1 MKIKLF
7 PKNEQELSKLFVLI
21 FPLTLLLSFTI
32 TFLKNA
38 YFTFANL
45 LPHNGILNYGF
56 LDRIDTQT
64 SLGLVFGSAL
74 CLSFSYLFSKSLGRT
89 MVLFPLVFL
98 TLLGVVGTEFLDIL
112 VNFFTQNSAYDLGN
126 SSLLIPLKI
135 LVVFGLFGL
144 SSLNLLAK
152 KEPSIFASAQFI
164 YGAVVFYL
172 ISLFIIRGELNVFS
186 DIFLINS
193 LYASTH
199 IYVGVSFIYLA
210 IIHFLMTRPL
220 EAIMFNKT
228 LSSITFWGFLFL
240 LPWTNFKYYY
250 GSVLPNWIENI
261 SIYLSIS
268 LVVPLLAFLVNYIKT
283 IQSKE
288 ADENKSLGLM
298 NFSVILFSITTIF
311 HIVSSFENLLP
322 ILGITNFINVI
333 RFGYVGSLVMAT
345 ISFSYYLIPK
355 LFGREVAYSRLEDF
369 VFNGFKISYLLI
381 LINNALIGINSGYS
395 WNAGANAGNPTIYGE
410 GYEIVWNLI
419 GFNFSLNTFISLI
432 LLSTGFLYLISVLRA
447 VSSGQ
452 ITTVEEMVYTNE

>member
-21 FPLTLLLSFTI
+21 FPLTLLLSLTI
-32 TFLKNA
+32 SFLKNA

-45 LPHNGILNYGF
+45 LPHNAIFNYGF
-56 LDRIDTQT
+56 LDRVDTQT
-64 SLGLVFGSAL
+64 SLGLVFGAAL
-74 CLSFSYLFSKSLGRT
+74 CLSFSYLFSKSLGRAT
-89 MVLFPLVFL
+89 VLFPLVFL
-98 TLLGVVGTEFLDIL
+98 TLLGIVGTEFLDIL
-112 VNFFTQNSAYDLGN
+112 VNFFSQNSAYDLGN
-126 SSLLIPLKI
+126 SSVLILLKI

-199 IYVGVSFIYLA
+199 IYVGVTFIYLA

-228 LSSITFWGFLFL
+228 LSSIAFWGFLFL

-268 LVVPLLAFLVNYIKT
+268 LVVPLLAFLVNYTKT

-288 ADENKSLGLM
+288 ATENKSLGLM

-322 ILGITNFINVI
+322 ILGITNFVNVI

-355 LFGREVAYSRLEDF
+355 LFGREVAYSRLEDI
-369 VFNGFKISYLLI
+369 VFNGFKISYLLV
-381 LINNALIGINSGYS
+381 LINNTLIGVNSGYS

-419 GFNFSLNTFISLI
+419 SFNLSLNTFISLI
-432 LLSTGFLYLISVLRA
+432 LLSSGFLYFISVLKA
-447 VSSGQ
+447 VLSGQ

>member
-21 FPLTLLLSFTI
+21 FPLTLLLSLTI
-32 TFLKNA
+32 SFLKNA

-45 LPHNGILNYGF
+45 LPTNAVFNYGF
-56 LDRIDTQT
+56 LDRLDTQS
-64 SLGLVFGSAL
+64 SLGLVFGVSL
-74 CLSFSYLFSKSLGRT
+74 SLSFSYLFSKSLGRT

-112 VNFFTQNSAYDLGN
+112 VNFLFENTAYDLGN
-126 SSLLIPLKI
+126 SSLLILLKI

-144 SSLNLLAK
+144 ASLNLLAK
-152 KEPSIFASAQFI
+152 KEASIFASAQFI

-172 ISLFIIRGELNVFS
+172 ISLFIVRAELNIFS
-186 DIFLINS
+186 DIFFINA
-193 LYASTH
+193 LYTSTH
-199 IYVGVSFIYLA
+199 IYVGITFIYLA

-220 EAIMFNKT
+220 EAVLFNKT

-240 LPWTNFKYYY
+240 MPWTNFKYYY
-250 GSVLPNWIENI
+250 GSLLPNWIENI
-261 SIYLSIS
+261 SIYLSMS
-268 LVVPLLAFLVNYIKT
+268 LLVPLIAFLVNFIKT

-288 ADENKSLGLM
+288 ADNKSLELV

-322 ILGITNFINVI
+322 ILGITNFVNVI
-333 RFGYVGSLVMAT
+333 SYGYVGSLVLAT
-345 ISFSYYLIPK
+345 ISLSYYLIPK
-355 LFGREVAYSRLEDF
+355 LFGREVAYSRLENIIF
-369 VFNGFKISYLLI
+369 AGFKFSYLLV
-381 LINNALIGINSGYS
+381 LINNAVIGINSGYS

-410 GYEIVWNLI
+410 GFGIVWNLI
-419 GFNFSLNTFISLI
+419 GFNFSLNTFVSLI

-447 VSSGQ
+447 ISSGEV
-452 ITTVEEMVYTNE
+452 TTVEEMVFTNE

>member
-21 FPLTLLLSFTI
+21 FPLTPLLSLTI
-32 TFLKNA
+32 SFLKNA

-45 LPHNGILNYGF
+45 LPHNAIFNYGF

-64 SLGLVFGSAL
+64 SLGLVFGAAL
-74 CLSFSYLFSKSLGRT
+74 CLSFSYLFSKSLGRAT
-89 MVLFPLVFL
+89 VLFPLVFL
-98 TLLGVVGTEFLDIL
+98 TLLGIVGTEFLDIL
-112 VNFFTQNSAYDLGN
+112 VNFFSQNSAYDLGN
-126 SSLLIPLKI
+126 SSVLILLKI

-199 IYVGVSFIYLA
+199 IYVGVTFIYLA

-228 LSSITFWGFLFL
+228 LSSIAFWGFLFL

-268 LVVPLLAFLVNYIKT
+268 LVVPLLAFLVNYTKT

-288 ADENKSLGLM
+288 ATENKSLGLM

-322 ILGITNFINVI
+322 ILGITNFVNVI

-355 LFGREVAYSRLEDF
+355 LFGREVAYSRLEDI
-369 VFNGFKISYLLI
+369 VFNGFKISYLLV
-381 LINNALIGINSGYS
+381 LINNTLIGVNSGYS

-419 GFNFSLNTFISLI
+419 SFNFSLNTFISLI
-432 LLSTGFLYLISVLRA
+432 LLSSGFLYLISVLKA

-452 ITTVEEMVYTNE
+452 VTTVEEMVYTNE

>member
-32 TFLKNA
+32 SFLKNA

-64 SLGLVFGSAL
+64 SLGLVFGTAL

-228 LSSITFWGFLFL
+228 LSSIAFWGFLFL

-298 NFSVILFSITTIF
+298 NFSVILFSTTTIF

-369 VFNGFKISYLLI
+369 VFNGFKVSYLLI

>member
-32 TFLKNA
+32 SFLKNA

-64 SLGLVFGSAL
+64 SLGLVFGTAL

-89 MVLFPLVFL
+89 MVLYPLVFL

-172 ISLFIIRGELNVFS
+172 ISLLIIRGELNVFS

-228 LSSITFWGFLFL
+228 LSSIAFWGFLFL

-298 NFSVILFSITTIF
+298 NFSVILFSTTTIF

-369 VFNGFKISYLLI
+369 VFNGFKVSYLLI

>member
-21 FPLTLLLSFTI
+21 FPLTLLLSYTI
-32 TFLKNA
+32 SFLKNA

-45 LPHNGILNYGF
+45 LPTNAVFNYGF
-56 LDRIDTQT
+56 LDRLDTQS
-64 SLGLVFGSAL
+64 SLGLVFGASL
-74 CLSFSYLFSKSLGRT
+74 SLSFSYLFSKSLGRT

-112 VNFFTQNSAYDLGN
+112 VNFFFENTAYDLGN
-126 SSLLIPLKI
+126 SSLLILLKI

-144 SSLNLLAK
+144 ASLNLLAK
-152 KEPSIFASAQFI
+152 KEASIFASAQFI

-172 ISLFIIRGELNVFS
+172 ISLFIVRAELNIFS
-186 DIFLINS
+186 DIFLINA
-193 LYASTH
+193 LYTSTH
-199 IYVGVSFIYLA
+199 IYVGITFIYLA

-220 EAIMFNKT
+220 EAVMFNKT

-240 LPWTNFKYYY
+240 MPWTNFKYYY
-250 GSVLPNWIENI
+250 GSLLPNWIENI
-261 SIYLSIS
+261 SIYLSMS
-268 LVVPLLAFLVNYIKT
+268 LLVPLIAFLVNFIKT

-288 ADENKSLGLM
+288 ADNKSLELV

-333 RFGYVGSLVMAT
+333 SYGYVGSLVLAT
-345 ISFSYYLIPK
+345 ISLSYYLIPK
-355 LFGREVAYSRLEDF
+355 LFGREVAYSRLENII
-369 VFNGFKISYLLI
+369 FNGFKFSYLLV
-381 LINNALIGINSGYS
+381 LINNAVIGINSGYS

-410 GYEIVWNLI
+410 GFGIVWNLI
-419 GFNFSLNTFISLI
+419 SFNFSLNTFMSLI

-447 VSSGQ
+447 ISSGEV
-452 ITTVEEMVYTNE
+452 TTVEEMVFTNE

>member
-32 TFLKNA
+32 SFLKNA

-45 LPHNGILNYGF
+45 LPHNEIFNYGF
-56 LDRIDTQT
+56 LDRIDTQA
-64 SLGLVFGSAL
+64 SLGLVFGAAL
-74 CLSFSYLFSKSLGRT
+74 CLSFSYLFSKSLGRAT
-89 MVLFPLVFL
+89 VLFPLVFL

-112 VNFFTQNSAYDLGN
+112 VNFFSQNSAYDLGN
-126 SSLLIPLKI
+126 SSLLILLKI

-172 ISLFIIRGELNVFS
+172 ISLFIIRGQLNVFS

-199 IYVGVSFIYLA
+199 IYVGVTFVYLA

-220 EAIMFNKT
+220 KAIMFNKT
-228 LSSITFWGFLFL
+228 LSSIAFWGFLFL

-268 LVVPLLAFLVNYIKT
+268 LVVPLLAFLVNYTKT

-288 ADENKSLGLM
+288 AGENKSLSLM

-333 RFGYVGSLVMAT
+333 RFGYVGSLVMAA

-355 LFGREVAYSRLEDF
+355 LFGREVAYSRLEDV
-369 VFNGFKISYLLI
+369 VFNGFKISYILV
-381 LINNALIGINSGYS
+381 LINNTLIGVNSGYS

-419 GFNFSLNTFISLI
+419 SFNFSLNTFISLI
-432 LLSTGFLYLISVLRA
+432 LLSSGFLYLISILRA

>member
-21 FPLTLLLSFTI
+21 FPLTLLLSYTI
-32 TFLKNA
+32 SFLKNA

-45 LPHNGILNYGF
+45 LPTNAVFNYGF
-56 LDRIDTQT
+56 LDRLDTQS
-64 SLGLVFGSAL
+64 SLGLVFGASL
-74 CLSFSYLFSKSLGRT
+74 SLSFSYLFSKSLGRT

-112 VNFFTQNSAYDLGN
+112 VNFFFENTAYDLGN
-126 SSLLIPLKI
+126 SSLLILLKI

-144 SSLNLLAK
+144 ASLNLLAK
-152 KEPSIFASAQFI
+152 KEASIFASAQFI

-172 ISLFIIRGELNVFS
+172 ISLFIVRAELNIFS
-186 DIFLINS
+186 DIFLINA
-193 LYASTH
+193 LYTSTH
-199 IYVGVSFIYLA
+199 IYVGITFIYLA

-220 EAIMFNKT
+220 EAVLFNKT

-240 LPWTNFKYYY
+240 MPWTNFKYYY
-250 GSVLPNWIENI
+250 GSLLPNWIENI
-261 SIYLSIS
+261 SIYLSMS
-268 LVVPLLAFLVNYIKT
+268 LLVPLIAFLVNFIKT

-288 ADENKSLGLM
+288 ADNKSLELV

-333 RFGYVGSLVMAT
+333 SYGYVGSLVLAT
-345 ISFSYYLIPK
+345 ISLSYYLIPK
-355 LFGREVAYSRLEDF
+355 LFGREVAYSRLENIIF
-369 VFNGFKISYLLI
+369 AGFKFSYLLV
-381 LINNALIGINSGYS
+381 LINNAVIGINSGYS

-410 GYEIVWNLI
+410 GFGIVWNLI
-419 GFNFSLNTFISLI
+419 SFNFSLNTFMSLI
-432 LLSTGFLYLISVLRA
+432 LLSSGFLYLISVLRA
-447 VSSGQ
+447 ISSGEV
-452 ITTVEEMVYTNE
+452 TTVEEMVFTNE

>member
-21 FPLTLLLSFTI
+21 FPLTLLLSLTI
-32 TFLKNA
+32 SFLKNA

-45 LPHNGILNYGF
+45 LPHNAIFNYGF
-56 LDRIDTQT
+56 LDRVDTQA
-64 SLGLVFGSAL
+64 SLGLVFGAAL
-74 CLSFSYLFSKSLGRT
+74 CLSFSYLFSKSLGRAT
-89 MVLFPLVFL
+89 VLFPLVFL

-112 VNFFTQNSAYDLGN
+112 VNFFSQNSAYDFGN
-126 SSLLIPLKI
+126 SSLLILLKI

-172 ISLFIIRGELNVFS
+172 ISLFIIRGDLNVFS

-199 IYVGVSFIYLA
+199 IYVGVTFIYLA

-228 LSSITFWGFLFL
+228 LSSIAFWGFLFL

-268 LVVPLLAFLVNYIKT
+268 LVVPLLAFLVNYTKT
-283 IQSKE
+283 IQSRE
-288 ADENKSLGLM
+288 AAENKSLGLM

-322 ILGITNFINVI
+322 ILGITNFVNVI

-355 LFGREVAYSRLEDF
+355 LFGREVAYSRLEDI
-369 VFNGFKISYLLI
+369 VFNGFKISYLLV
-381 LINNALIGINSGYS
+381 LINNTLIGVNSGYS

-419 GFNFSLNTFISLI
+419 SFNFSLNTFISLI
-432 LLSTGFLYLISVLRA
+432 LLSSGFLYLISVLKA

>member
-21 FPLTLLLSFTI
+21 FPLTLLLSLTI
-32 TFLKNA
+32 SFLKNA

-45 LPHNGILNYGF
+45 LPHNAIFNYGF
-56 LDRIDTQT
+56 LDRVDTQA
-64 SLGLVFGSAL
+64 SLGLVFGTAL

-89 MVLFPLVFL
+89 TVLFPLVFL
-98 TLLGVVGTEFLDIL
+98 TLLGVAGTEFLDIL
-112 VNFFTQNSAYDLGN
+112 VNFFSQNSAYDLGN
-126 SSLLIPLKI
+126 SSLLILLKI

-199 IYVGVSFIYLA
+199 IYVGVTFIYLA

-228 LSSITFWGFLFL
+228 LSSIAFWGFLFL

-268 LVVPLLAFLVNYIKT
+268 LVVPLLAFLVNYTKT

-288 ADENKSLGLM
+288 ATENKSLGLM

-322 ILGITNFINVI
+322 ILGITNFVNVI

-355 LFGREVAYSRLEDF
+355 LFGREVAYSRLEDI
-369 VFNGFKISYLLI
+369 VFNGFKISYLLV
-381 LINNALIGINSGYS
+381 LINNTLIGVNSGYS

-419 GFNFSLNTFISLI
+419 SFNFSLNTFISLI
-432 LLSTGFLYLISVLRA
+432 LLSSGFLYLISVLKA

-452 ITTVEEMVYTNE
+452 VTTVEEMVYTNE

>member
-21 FPLTLLLSFTI
+21 FPLTLLLSLTI
-32 TFLKNA
+32 SFLKNA

-45 LPHNGILNYGF
+45 LPHNAIFNYGF
-56 LDRIDTQT
+56 LDRVDTQA
-64 SLGLVFGSAL
+64 SLGLVFGAAL
-74 CLSFSYLFSKSLGRT
+74 CLSFSYLFSKSLGRAT
-89 MVLFPLVFL
+89 VLFPLVFL

-112 VNFFTQNSAYDLGN
+112 VNFFSQNSAYDFGN
-126 SSLLIPLKI
+126 SSLLILLKI

-199 IYVGVSFIYLA
+199 IYVGVTFIYLA

-228 LSSITFWGFLFL
+228 LSSIAFWGFLFL

-268 LVVPLLAFLVNYIKT
+268 LVVPLLAFLVNYTKT

-288 ADENKSLGLM
+288 AAENKSLGLM

-322 ILGITNFINVI
+322 ILGITNFVNVI

-355 LFGREVAYSRLEDF
+355 LFGREVAYSRLEDI
-369 VFNGFKISYLLI
+369 VFNGFKISYLLV
-381 LINNALIGINSGYS
+381 LINNTLIGVNSGYS

-419 GFNFSLNTFISLI
+419 SFNFSLNTFISLI
-432 LLSTGFLYLISVLRA
+432 LLSSGFLYLISVLKA

>member
-21 FPLTLLLSFTI
+21 FPLTLLLSLTI
-32 TFLKNA
+32 SFLKNA

-45 LPHNGILNYGF
+45 LPHNAIFNYGF
-56 LDRIDTQT
+56 LDRVDTQA
-64 SLGLVFGSAL
+64 SLGLVFGAAL
-74 CLSFSYLFSKSLGRT
+74 CLSFSYLFSKSLGRAT
-89 MVLFPLVFL
+89 VLFPLVFL

-112 VNFFTQNSAYDLGN
+112 VNFFSQNSAYDLGN
-126 SSLLIPLKI
+126 SSLLILLKI

-199 IYVGVSFIYLA
+199 IYVGVTFIYLA

-228 LSSITFWGFLFL
+228 LSSIAFWGFLFL

-268 LVVPLLAFLVNYIKT
+268 LVVPLLAFLVNYTKT

-288 ADENKSLGLM
+288 AAENKSLGLM

-322 ILGITNFINVI
+322 ILGITNFVNVI

-355 LFGREVAYSRLEDF
+355 LFGREVAYSRLEDI
-369 VFNGFKISYLLI
+369 VFNGFKISYLLV
-381 LINNALIGINSGYS
+381 LINNTLIGVNSGYS

-419 GFNFSLNTFISLI
+419 SFNFSLNTFISLI
-432 LLSTGFLYLISVLRA
+432 LLSSGFLYLISVLKA

>member
-45 LPHNGILNYGF
+45 LPHNGVLNYGF

-228 LSSITFWGFLFL
+228 LSSIAFWGFLFL

-288 ADENKSLGLM
+288 VDENKSLGLM
-298 NFSVILFSITTIF
+298 NFSVILFSTTTIF

>member
-21 FPLTLLLSFTI
+21 FPLTLLLSLTI
-32 TFLKNA
+32 SFLKNA

-45 LPHNGILNYGF
+45 LPHNAIFNYGF
-56 LDRIDTQT
+56 LDRVDTQT
-64 SLGLVFGSAL
+64 SLGLVFGAAL
-74 CLSFSYLFSKSLGRT
+74 CLSFSYLFSKSLGRAT
-89 MVLFPLVFL
+89 VLFPLVFL
-98 TLLGVVGTEFLDIL
+98 TLLGIVGTEFLDIL
-112 VNFFTQNSAYDLGN
+112 VNFFSQNSAYDLGN
-126 SSLLIPLKI
+126 SSVLILLKI

-199 IYVGVSFIYLA
+199 IYVGVTFIYLA

-228 LSSITFWGFLFL
+228 LSSIAFWGFLFL

-268 LVVPLLAFLVNYIKT
+268 LVVPLLAFLVNYTKT

-288 ADENKSLGLM
+288 ATENKLLGLM

-322 ILGITNFINVI
+322 ILGITNFVNVI

-355 LFGREVAYSRLEDF
+355 LFGREVAYSRLEDI
-369 VFNGFKISYLLI
+369 VFNGFKISYLLV
-381 LINNALIGINSGYS
+381 LINNTLIGVNSGYS

-419 GFNFSLNTFISLI
+419 SFNFSLNTFISLI
-432 LLSTGFLYLISVLRA
+432 LLSSGFLYLISVIKA

>member
-21 FPLTLLLSFTI
+21 FPLTLLLSLTI
-32 TFLKNA
+32 SFLKNA

-45 LPHNGILNYGF
+45 LPHNAIFNYGF
-56 LDRIDTQT
+56 LDRVDTQA

-74 CLSFSYLFSKSLGRT
+74 CLSFSYLFSKSLGRAT
-89 MVLFPLVFL
+89 VLFPLVFL

-112 VNFFTQNSAYDLGN
+112 VNFFSQNSAYDFGN
-126 SSLLIPLKI
+126 SSLLILLKI

-199 IYVGVSFIYLA
+199 IYVGVTFIYLA

-228 LSSITFWGFLFL
+228 LSSIAFWGFLFL

-268 LVVPLLAFLVNYIKT
+268 LVVPLLAFLVNYTKT

-288 ADENKSLGLM
+288 AAENKSLGLM

-322 ILGITNFINVI
+322 ILGITNFVNVI

-355 LFGREVAYSRLEDF
+355 LFGREVAYSRLEDI
-369 VFNGFKISYLLI
+369 VFNGFKISYLLV
-381 LINNALIGINSGYS
+381 LINNTLIGVNSGYS

-419 GFNFSLNTFISLI
+419 SFNFSLNTFISLI
-432 LLSTGFLYLISVLRA
+432 LLSSGFLYLISVLKA

>member
-21 FPLTLLLSFTI
+21 FPLTLLLSLTI
-32 TFLKNA
+32 SFLKNA

-45 LPHNGILNYGF
+45 LPHNAIFNYGF
-56 LDRIDTQT
+56 LDRVDTQT
-64 SLGLVFGSAL
+64 SLGLVFGAAL
-74 CLSFSYLFSKSLGRT
+74 CLSFSYLFSKSLGRAT
-89 MVLFPLVFL
+89 VLFPLVFL

-112 VNFFTQNSAYDLGN
+112 VNFFSQNSAYDFGN
-126 SSLLIPLKI
+126 SSLLILLKI

-199 IYVGVSFIYLA
+199 IYVGVTFIYLA

-228 LSSITFWGFLFL
+228 LSSIAFWGFLFL

-268 LVVPLLAFLVNYIKT
+268 LVVPLLAFLVNYTKT

-288 ADENKSLGLM
+288 ATENKSLGLM

-322 ILGITNFINVI
+322 ILGITNFVNVI

-355 LFGREVAYSRLEDF
+355 LFGREVAYSRLEDI
-369 VFNGFKISYLLI
+369 VFNGFKISYLLV
-381 LINNALIGINSGYS
+381 LINNTLIGVNSGYS

-419 GFNFSLNTFISLI
+419 SFNFSLNTFISLI
-432 LLSTGFLYLISVLRA
+432 LLSSGFLYLISVLKA

>member
-21 FPLTLLLSFTI
+21 FPLTLLLSLTI
-32 TFLKNA
+32 SFLKNA

-45 LPHNGILNYGF
+45 LPHNAIFNYGF
-56 LDRIDTQT
+56 LDRVDTQA
-64 SLGLVFGSAL
+64 SLGLVFGAAL
-74 CLSFSYLFSKSLGRT
+74 CLSFSYLFSKSLGRAT
-89 MVLFPLVFL
+89 VLFPLVFL

-112 VNFFTQNSAYDLGN
+112 VNFFSQNSAYDLGN
-126 SSLLIPLKI
+126 SSLLILLKI

-152 KEPSIFASAQFI
+152 KEPSIFTSAQFI

-199 IYVGVSFIYLA
+199 IYVGVTFIYLA

-228 LSSITFWGFLFL
+228 LSSIAFWGFLFL

-268 LVVPLLAFLVNYIKT
+268 LVVPLLAFLVNYTKT

-288 ADENKSLGLM
+288 AAENKSLGLM

-322 ILGITNFINVI
+322 ILGITNFVNVI

-355 LFGREVAYSRLEDF
+355 LFGREVAYSRLEDI
-369 VFNGFKISYLLI
+369 VFNGFKISYLLV
-381 LINNALIGINSGYS
+381 LINNTLIGVNSGYS

-419 GFNFSLNTFISLI
+419 SFNFSLNTFISLI
-432 LLSTGFLYLISVLRA
+432 LLSSGFLYLVSVLKA

>member
-21 FPLTLLLSFTI
+21 FPLTLLLSLTI
-32 TFLKNA
+32 SFLKNA

-45 LPHNGILNYGF
+45 LPHNAIFNYGF
-56 LDRIDTQT
+56 LDRVDTQT
-64 SLGLVFGSAL
+64 SLGLVFGAAL
-74 CLSFSYLFSKSLGRT
+74 CLSFSYLFSKSLGRAT
-89 MVLFPLVFL
+89 VLFPLVFL

-112 VNFFTQNSAYDLGN
+112 VNFFSQNSAYDLGN
-126 SSLLIPLKI
+126 SSVLILLKI

-199 IYVGVSFIYLA
+199 IYVGVTFIYLA

-228 LSSITFWGFLFL
+228 LSSIAFWGFLFL

-268 LVVPLLAFLVNYIKT
+268 LVVPLLAFLVNYTKT

-288 ADENKSLGLM
+288 AAENKSLGLM

-322 ILGITNFINVI
+322 ILGITNFVNVI

-355 LFGREVAYSRLEDF
+355 LFGREVAYSRLEDI
-369 VFNGFKISYLLI
+369 VFNGFKISYLLV
-381 LINNALIGINSGYS
+381 LINNTLIGVNSGYS

-419 GFNFSLNTFISLI
+419 SFNFSLNTFISLI
-432 LLSTGFLYLISVLRA
+432 LLSSGFLYLVSVLKA

>member
-21 FPLTLLLSFTI
+21 FPLTLLLSLTI
-32 TFLKNA
+32 SFLKNA

-45 LPHNGILNYGF
+45 LPHSAIFNYGF
-56 LDRIDTQT
+56 LDRVDTQA
-64 SLGLVFGSAL
+64 SLGLVFGAAL
-74 CLSFSYLFSKSLGRT
+74 CLSFSYLFSKSLGRAS
-89 MVLFPLVFL
+89 VLFPLVFL

-112 VNFFTQNSAYDLGN
+112 VNFFSQNSAYDFGN
-126 SSLLIPLKI
+126 SSLLIILKI

-199 IYVGVSFIYLA
+199 IYVGVTFIYLA

-228 LSSITFWGFLFL
+228 LSSIAFWGFLFL

-268 LVVPLLAFLVNYIKT
+268 LVVPLLAFLVNYTKT

-288 ADENKSLGLM
+288 AAENKSLGLM

-311 HIVSSFENLLP
+311 HIISSFENLLP
-322 ILGITNFINVI
+322 ILGITNFVNVI

-355 LFGREVAYSRLEDF
+355 LFGREVAYSRLEDI
-369 VFNGFKISYLLI
+369 VFNGFKISYLLV
-381 LINNALIGINSGYS
+381 LINNTLIGVNSGYS

-419 GFNFSLNTFISLI
+419 SVNFSLNTFISLI
-432 LLSTGFLYLISVLRA
+432 LLSSGLLYLISVLKA

>member
-21 FPLTLLLSFTI
+21 FPLTLLLSLTI
-32 TFLKNA
+32 SFLKNA

-45 LPHNGILNYGF
+45 LPHNAIFNYGF
-56 LDRIDTQT
+56 LDRVDTQA
-64 SLGLVFGSAL
+64 SLGLVFGAAL
-74 CLSFSYLFSKSLGRT
+74 CLSFSYLFSKSLGRAT
-89 MVLFPLVFL
+89 VLFPLVFL

-112 VNFFTQNSAYDLGN
+112 VNFFSQNSAYDLGN
-126 SSLLIPLKI
+126 SSLLILLKI

-152 KEPSIFASAQFI
+152 KEPSIFTSAQFI

-199 IYVGVSFIYLA
+199 IYVGVTFIYLA

-228 LSSITFWGFLFL
+228 LSSIAFWGFLFL

-268 LVVPLLAFLVNYIKT
+268 LVVPLLAFLVNYTKT

-288 ADENKSLGLM
+288 AAENKSLGLM

-322 ILGITNFINVI
+322 ILGITNFVNVI

-355 LFGREVAYSRLEDF
+355 LFGREVAYSRLEDI
-369 VFNGFKISYLLI
+369 VFNGFKISYLLV
-381 LINNALIGINSGYS
+381 LINNTLIGVNSGYS

-419 GFNFSLNTFISLI
+419 SFNFSLNTLISLI
-432 LLSTGFLYLISVLRA
+432 LLSSGFLYLVSVLRA

>member
-21 FPLTLLLSFTI
+21 FPLTLLLSYTI
-32 TFLKNA
+32 SFLKNA

-45 LPHNGILNYGF
+45 LPTNAVFNYGF
-56 LDRIDTQT
+56 LDRLDTQS
-64 SLGLVFGSAL
+64 SLGLVFGASL
-74 CLSFSYLFSKSLGRT
+74 SLSFSYLFSKSLGRT

-112 VNFFTQNSAYDLGN
+112 VNFFFENRAYDLGN
-126 SSLLIPLKI
+126 SSLLILLKI

-144 SSLNLLAK
+144 ASLNLLAK
-152 KEPSIFASAQFI
+152 KEASIFASAQFI

-172 ISLFIIRGELNVFS
+172 ISLFIVRAELNIFS
-186 DIFLINS
+186 DIFLINA
-193 LYASTH
+193 LYTSTH
-199 IYVGVSFIYLA
+199 IYVGITFIYLA

-220 EAIMFNKT
+220 EAVLFNKT

-240 LPWTNFKYYY
+240 MPWTNFKYYY
-250 GSVLPNWIENI
+250 GSLLPNWIENI
-261 SIYLSIS
+261 SIYLSMS
-268 LVVPLLAFLVNYIKT
+268 LLVPLIAFLVNFIKT

-288 ADENKSLGLM
+288 ADNKSLELV

-333 RFGYVGSLVMAT
+333 SYGYVGSLVLAT
-345 ISFSYYLIPK
+345 ISLSYYLIPK
-355 LFGREVAYSRLEDF
+355 LFGREVAYSRLENIIF
-369 VFNGFKISYLLI
+369 AGFKFSYLLV
-381 LINNALIGINSGYS
+381 LINNAVIGINSGYS

-410 GYEIVWNLI
+410 GFGIVWNLI
-419 GFNFSLNTFISLI
+419 GFNFSLNTFVSLI

-447 VSSGQ
+447 ISSGEV
-452 ITTVEEMVYTNE
+452 TTVEEMVFTNE

>member
-21 FPLTLLLSFTI
+21 FPLTLLLSLTI
-32 TFLKNA
+32 SFLKNA

-45 LPHNGILNYGF
+45 LPHNAIFNYGF
-56 LDRIDTQT
+56 LDRVDTQA
-64 SLGLVFGSAL
+64 SLGLVFGAAL
-74 CLSFSYLFSKSLGRT
+74 CLSFSYLFSKSLGRAT
-89 MVLFPLVFL
+89 VLFPLVFL

-112 VNFFTQNSAYDLGN
+112 VNFFSQNSAYDLGN
-126 SSLLIPLKI
+126 SSLLILLKI

-199 IYVGVSFIYLA
+199 IYVGVTFIYLA

-228 LSSITFWGFLFL
+228 LSSIAFWGFLFL

-268 LVVPLLAFLVNYIKT
+268 LVVPLLAFLVNYTKT

-288 ADENKSLGLM
+288 AAENKSLGLM

-322 ILGITNFINVI
+322 ILGITNFVNVI

-355 LFGREVAYSRLEDF
+355 LFGREVAYSRLEDI
-369 VFNGFKISYLLI
+369 VFNGFKISYLLV
-381 LINNALIGINSGYS
+381 LINNTLIGVNSGYS

-419 GFNFSLNTFISLI
+419 SFNFSLNTFISLI
-432 LLSTGFLYLISVLRA
+432 LLSSGFLYLVSVLKA

>member
-21 FPLTLLLSFTI
+21 FPLTLLLSLTI
-32 TFLKNA
+32 SFLKNA

-45 LPHNGILNYGF
+45 LPHNAIFNYGF

-64 SLGLVFGSAL
+64 SLGLVFGAAL
-74 CLSFSYLFSKSLGRT
+74 CLSFSYLFSKSLGRAT
-89 MVLFPLVFL
+89 VLFPLVFL
-98 TLLGVVGTEFLDIL
+98 TLLGIVGTEFLDIL
-112 VNFFTQNSAYDLGN
+112 VNFFSQNSAYDLGN
-126 SSLLIPLKI
+126 SSVLILLKI

-199 IYVGVSFIYLA
+199 IYVGVTFIYLA

-228 LSSITFWGFLFL
+228 LSSIAFWGFLFL

-268 LVVPLLAFLVNYIKT
+268 LVVPLLAFLVNYTKT

-288 ADENKSLGLM
+288 ATENKSLGLM

-322 ILGITNFINVI
+322 ILGITNFVNVI

-355 LFGREVAYSRLEDF
+355 LFGREVAYSRLENI
-369 VFNGFKISYLLI
+369 VFNGFKISYLLV
-381 LINNALIGINSGYS
+381 LINNTLIGVNSGYS

-419 GFNFSLNTFISLI
+419 SFNFSLNTFISLI
-432 LLSTGFLYLISVLRA
+432 LLSSGFLYLISVLKA

-452 ITTVEEMVYTNE
+452 VTTVEEMVYTNE

>member
-21 FPLTLLLSFTI
+21 FPLTLLLSLTI
-32 TFLKNA
+32 SFLKNA

-45 LPHNGILNYGF
+45 LPHNAIFNYGF
-56 LDRIDTQT
+56 LDRVDTQT
-64 SLGLVFGSAL
+64 SLGLVFGAAL
-74 CLSFSYLFSKSLGRT
+74 CLSFSYLFSKSLGRAT
-89 MVLFPLVFL
+89 VLFPLVFL

-112 VNFFTQNSAYDLGN
+112 VNFFSQNSAYDFGN
-126 SSLLIPLKI
+126 SSLLILLKI

-164 YGAVVFYL
+164 YGAVIFYL

-199 IYVGVSFIYLA
+199 IYVGVTFIYLA

-220 EAIMFNKT
+220 KAIMFNKT
-228 LSSITFWGFLFL
+228 LSSIAFWGFLFL

-268 LVVPLLAFLVNYIKT
+268 LVVPLLAFLVNYTKT

-288 ADENKSLGLM
+288 AAENKSLGLM

-322 ILGITNFINVI
+322 ILGITNFVNVI

-355 LFGREVAYSRLEDF
+355 LFGREVAYSRLEDI
-369 VFNGFKISYLLI
+369 VFNGFKISYLLV
-381 LINNALIGINSGYS
+381 LINNTLIGVNSGYS

-410 GYEIVWNLI
+410 GYEIVLNLI
-419 GFNFSLNTFISLI
+419 SFNFSLNTFISLI
-432 LLSTGFLYLISVLRA
+432 LLSSGFLYLISVLKA

>member
-21 FPLTLLLSFTI
+21 FPLTLLLSLTI
-32 TFLKNA
+32 SFLKNA

-45 LPHNGILNYGF
+45 LPHNAIFNYGF
-56 LDRIDTQT
+56 LDRVDTQT
-64 SLGLVFGSAL
+64 SLGLVFGAAL
-74 CLSFSYLFSKSLGRT
+74 CLSFSYLFSKSLGRAT
-89 MVLFPLVFL
+89 VLFPLVFL
-98 TLLGVVGTEFLDIL
+98 TLLGIVGTEFLDIL
-112 VNFFTQNSAYDLGN
+112 VNFFSQNSAYDLGN
-126 SSLLIPLKI
+126 SSVLILLKI

-152 KEPSIFASAQFI
+152 KESSIFASAQFI

-199 IYVGVSFIYLA
+199 IYVGVTFIYLA

-228 LSSITFWGFLFL
+228 LSSIAFWGFLFL

-268 LVVPLLAFLVNYIKT
+268 LVVPLLAFLVNYTKT

-288 ADENKSLGLM
+288 ATENKSLGLM

-322 ILGITNFINVI
+322 ILGITNFVNVI

-355 LFGREVAYSRLEDF
+355 LFGREVAYSRLEDI
-369 VFNGFKISYLLI
+369 VFNGFKISYLLV
-381 LINNALIGINSGYS
+381 LINNTLIGVNSGYS

-419 GFNFSLNTFISLI
+419 SFNFSLNTFISLI
-432 LLSTGFLYLISVLRA
+432 LLSSGFLYLISVLKA

-452 ITTVEEMVYTNE
+452 VTTVEEMVYTNE

>member
-21 FPLTLLLSFTI
+21 FPLILLLSLTI
-32 TFLKNA
+32 SFLKNA

-45 LPHNGILNYGF
+45 LPTNAVFNYGF
-56 LDRIDTQT
+56 LDRLDTQS
-64 SLGLVFGSAL
+64 SLGLVFGVSL
-74 CLSFSYLFSKSLGRT
+74 SLSFSYLFSKSLGRT
-89 MVLFPLVFL
+89 LVLFPLVFL

-112 VNFFTQNSAYDLGN
+112 VNFFFENTAYDLGN
-126 SSLLIPLKI
+126 SSLLILLKI

-144 SSLNLLAK
+144 ASLNLLAK
-152 KEPSIFASAQFI
+152 KEASIFASAQFI

-172 ISLFIIRGELNVFS
+172 ISLFIVRAELNIFS
-186 DIFLINS
+186 DIFLINA
-193 LYASTH
+193 LYTSTH
-199 IYVGVSFIYLA
+199 IYVGITFIYLA

-220 EAIMFNKT
+220 EAVLFNKT

-240 LPWTNFKYYY
+240 MPWTNFKYYY
-250 GSVLPNWIENI
+250 GSLLPNWIENI
-261 SIYLSIS
+261 SIYLSMS
-268 LVVPLLAFLVNYIKT
+268 LLVPLIAFLVNFIKT

-288 ADENKSLGLM
+288 ADNKSLELV

-333 RFGYVGSLVMAT
+333 SYGYVGSLVLAT
-345 ISFSYYLIPK
+345 ISLSYYLIPK
-355 LFGREVAYSRLEDF
+355 LFGREVAYSRLENIIF
-369 VFNGFKISYLLI
+369 AGFKFSYLLV
-381 LINNALIGINSGYS
+381 LINNAVIGINSGYS

-410 GYEIVWNLI
+410 GFGIVWNLI
-419 GFNFSLNTFISLI
+419 GFNFSLNTFVSLI

-447 VSSGQ
+447 ISSGEV
-452 ITTVEEMVYTNE
+452 TTVEEMVFTNE

>member
-1 MKIKLF
+1 
-7 PKNEQELSKLFVLI
+7 
-21 FPLTLLLSFTI
+21 
-32 TFLKNA
+32 
-38 YFTFANL
+38 
-45 LPHNGILNYGF
+45 
-56 LDRIDTQT
+56 
-64 SLGLVFGSAL
+64 
-74 CLSFSYLFSKSLGRT
+74 

-112 VNFFTQNSAYDLGN
+112 VNFFSQNSVYDFGN
-126 SSLLIPLKI
+126 SSLLILLKI

-172 ISLFIIRGELNVFS
+172 ISLFIIRADLNVFS

-199 IYVGVSFIYLA
+199 IYVGVTFIYLA

-220 EAIMFNKT
+220 DAIMYNKT
-228 LSSITFWGFLFL
+228 LSSIAFWGFLFL

-250 GSVLPNWIENI
+250 GSVLPNWLENI

-268 LVVPLLAFLVNYIKT
+268 LVVPLMAFLVNYTKT

-288 ADENKSLGLM
+288 AEENKSLDMM
-298 NFSVILFSITTIF
+298 NFSVIIFSITTVF

-322 ILGITNFINVI
+322 ILGITNFVNVI
-333 RFGYVGSLVMAT
+333 KFGYVGSLVMAT

-355 LFGREVAYSRLEDF
+355 LFGREVAYSRLEDI
-369 VFNGFKISYLLI
+369 VFNSFKISYLLV
-381 LINNALIGINSGYS
+381 LINNTLIGVNSGYS
-395 WNAGANAGNPTIYGE
+395 WNAGANAGSPTIYGE
-410 GYEIVWNLI
+410 GYGIVWNLI
-419 GFNFSLNTFISLI
+419 SFNFSLNTFISLV
-432 LLSTGFLYLISVLRA
+432 LLTSGFLYLISILRA

>member
-21 FPLTLLLSFTI
+21 FPLTLLLSLTI
-32 TFLKNA
+32 SFLKNT

-45 LPHNGILNYGF
+45 LPTNAVFNYGF
-56 LDRIDTQT
+56 LDRLETQS
-64 SLGLVFGSAL
+64 SLGLVFGVSL
-74 CLSFSYLFSKSLGRT
+74 SLSFSYLFSKSLGRT

-112 VNFFTQNSAYDLGN
+112 VNFFFENTAYDLGN
-126 SSLLIPLKI
+126 SSLLILLKI

-144 SSLNLLAK
+144 ASLNLIAK
-152 KEPSIFASAQFI
+152 KEASIFASAQFI

-172 ISLFIIRGELNVFS
+172 ISLFIVRGELNIFS
-186 DIFLINS
+186 DIFLINA
-193 LYASTH
+193 LYTSTH
-199 IYVGVSFIYLA
+199 IYVGISFIYLA

-220 EAIMFNKT
+220 EAVLFNKT

-240 LPWTNFKYYY
+240 MPWTNFKYYY
-250 GSVLPNWIENI
+250 GSLLPNWIENI
-261 SIYLSIS
+261 SIYLSMS
-268 LVVPLLAFLVNYIKT
+268 LLVPLIAFLVNFIKT

-288 ADENKSLGLM
+288 ADNKSLELV

-322 ILGITNFINVI
+322 ILGITNFVNVI
-333 RFGYVGSLVMAT
+333 SYGYVGSLVLAT
-345 ISFSYYLIPK
+345 ISLSYYLIPK
-355 LFGREVAYSRLEDF
+355 LFGREVAYSRLENIIF
-369 VFNGFKISYLLI
+369 AGFKFSYLSV
-381 LINNALIGINSGYS
+381 LINNAVIGINSGYS

-410 GYEIVWNLI
+410 GFGIVWNLI

-432 LLSTGFLYLISVLRA
+432 LLSTGLLYLISVLRA
-447 VSSGQ
+447 ISSGEV
-452 ITTVEEMVYTNE
+452 TTVEEMVFTNE

>member
-21 FPLTLLLSFTI
+21 FPLTLLLSLTI
-32 TFLKNA
+32 SFLKNA

-45 LPHNGILNYGF
+45 LPHNAIFNYGF
-56 LDRIDTQT
+56 LDRVDTQT
-64 SLGLVFGSAL
+64 SLGLVFGAAL
-74 CLSFSYLFSKSLGRT
+74 CLSFSYLFSKSLGRAT
-89 MVLFPLVFL
+89 VLFPLVFL
-98 TLLGVVGTEFLDIL
+98 TLLGIVGTEFLDIL
-112 VNFFTQNSAYDLGN
+112 VNFFSQNSAYDLGN
-126 SSLLIPLKI
+126 SSVLILLKI

-199 IYVGVSFIYLA
+199 IYVGVTFIYLA

-228 LSSITFWGFLFL
+228 LSSIAFWGFLFL

-268 LVVPLLAFLVNYIKT
+268 LVVPLLAFLVNYTKT

-288 ADENKSLGLM
+288 ATENKSLGLM

-322 ILGITNFINVI
+322 ILGITNFVNVI

-355 LFGREVAYSRLEDF
+355 LFGREVAYSRLEDI

-381 LINNALIGINSGYS
+381 LINNTLIGVNSGYS

-419 GFNFSLNTFISLI
+419 SFNFSLNTFISLI
-432 LLSTGFLYLISVLRA
+432 LLSSGFLYLISVIKA

>member
-21 FPLTLLLSFTI
+21 FPLTLLLSLTI
-32 TFLKNA
+32 SFLKNA

-45 LPHNGILNYGF
+45 LPHNAIFNYGF
-56 LDRIDTQT
+56 LDRVDTQT
-64 SLGLVFGSAL
+64 SLGLVFGAAL
-74 CLSFSYLFSKSLGRT
+74 CLSFSYLFSKSLGRAT
-89 MVLFPLVFL
+89 VLFPLVFL
-98 TLLGVVGTEFLDIL
+98 TLLGIVGTEFLDIL
-112 VNFFTQNSAYDLGN
+112 VNFFSQNSAYDLGN
-126 SSLLIPLKI
+126 SSVLILLKI

-199 IYVGVSFIYLA
+199 IYVGVTFIYLA

-228 LSSITFWGFLFL
+228 LSSIAFWGFLFL

-268 LVVPLLAFLVNYIKT
+268 LVVPLLAFLVNYTKT

-288 ADENKSLGLM
+288 ATENKSLGLM

-322 ILGITNFINVI
+322 ILGITNFVNVI

-355 LFGREVAYSRLEDF
+355 LFGREVAYSRLENI
-369 VFNGFKISYLLI
+369 VFNGFKISYLLV
-381 LINNALIGINSGYS
+381 LINNTLIGVNSGYS

-419 GFNFSLNTFISLI
+419 SFNFSLNTFISLI
-432 LLSTGFLYLISVLRA
+432 LLSSGFLYLISVLKA

-452 ITTVEEMVYTNE
+452 VTTVEEMVYTNE